1 MNKTFRF
8 NYIAET
14 RNCLLGEIEQNEL
27 VSRKPEK
34 VSTTLNYIEHFLF
47 LASANTECTS
57 GSAFAFLIGIPIAIT
72 SSVIGLKIFAIT
84 AGVRQ
89 YKSIIKIKKDKHDR
103 IVLLAKS
110 KLNNTKILTSKAIID
125 SIFGHDEFFFIQ
137 NVLKCVMV

>member
-8 NYIAET
+8 NYLAET

-27 VSRKPEK
+27 VSRKAEK

-47 LASANTECTS
+47 LASANTGCTS

-84 AGVRQ
+84 AGIMQ
-89 YKSIIKIKKDKHDR
+89 YKSIIKIKKYKHDR

-110 KLNNTKILTSKAIID
+110 KIKQHKNLN
-125 SIFGHDEFFFIQ
+125 F
-137 NVLKCVMV
+137 